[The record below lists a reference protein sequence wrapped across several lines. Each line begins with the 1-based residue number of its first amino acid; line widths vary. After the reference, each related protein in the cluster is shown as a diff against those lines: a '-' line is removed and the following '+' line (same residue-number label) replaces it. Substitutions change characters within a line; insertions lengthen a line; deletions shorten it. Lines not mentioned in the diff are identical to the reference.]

1 MSISLKLQNGQTD
14 LQARRPITADPKP
27 ISHLVQT
34 AVDERGEL
42 TRDLNY
48 VLADQHETAVR
59 SHVARLIQAG
69 PVKLDALDISHPQVS
84 QAVRM
89 ARQWAQ
95 RKRDGYTDA
104 SLILCGNNGVGKT
117 HIAQAIWW
125 SMCEMV
131 VDVPE
136 SPMSYGQ
143 PLPDYAPRPTGR
155 FYLSNDLLS
164 LMGQSR
170 DVETGLTLA
179 TRASSVIGYPP
190 LVVIDDIGLEQA
202 IPFVKGEQQEEERHA
217 RFFKVI
223 NHCQGNIS
231 VIITSN
237 KTWPE
242 LSQYIGKRTADR
254 LLQMAPAVPG
264 TGDSF
269 IVDMFGVPS
278 YRRRQGG
285 R

>member
-1 MSISLKLQNGQTD
+1 MSISQDIMKAQQQLAAK
-14 LQARRPITADPKP
+14 RPSTNEPQP
-27 ISHLVQT
+27 IANLIQT
-34 AVDERGEL
+34 AVNAPTPAPAAPPAEL
-42 TRDLNY
+42 DNP
-48 VLADQHETAVR
+48 ETAVR

-69 PVKLDALDISHPQVS
+69 RVTLDTLDTSHPQVK

-89 ARQWAQ
+89 ARLWGQ

-125 SMCEMV
+125 SMCETV
-131 VDVPE
+131 VDVMPGLKLE
-136 SPMSYGQ
+136 YGK
-143 PLPDYAPRPTGR
+143 PLPGYVPRPTGR

-170 DVETGLTLA
+170 DTETGLILS
-179 TRASSVIGYPP
+179 TRAASVIGYPP
-190 LVVIDDIGLEQA
+190 LIVIDDIGLEQV
-202 IPFVKGEQQEEERHA
+202 IPFVKHEQQEEERHA
-217 RFFKVI
+217 RLFKVI
-223 NHCQGNIS
+223 NHCQSNIS

-242 LSQYIGKRTADR
+242 LSRYIGKRVADR

-278 YRRRQGG
+278 WRRRRGG